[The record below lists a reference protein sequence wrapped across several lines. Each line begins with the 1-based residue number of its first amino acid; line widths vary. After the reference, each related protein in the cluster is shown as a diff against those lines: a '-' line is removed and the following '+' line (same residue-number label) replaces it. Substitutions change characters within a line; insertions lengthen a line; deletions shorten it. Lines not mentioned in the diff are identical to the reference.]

1 MGNALRDQLL
11 KAGLVNEKQA
21 KQAAK
26 EQHKDAKRQ
35 HGQGTPD
42 VREAEKQRIQRAKE
56 EQMER
61 DRKLNQQHQMEAE
74 KKALSAQIRQLVE
87 QNRQPKGDGDMPYN
101 FADQGKVKRLYLSDQ
116 VRQRITNGQLA
127 IVRLDKE
134 YELVP
139 AETAEKIRDRNADC
153 VVVFNESK
161 PKPTPEP
168 VAEDPYANYQVPDDL
183 MW

>member
-35 HGQGTPD
+35 HGQGKPD
-42 VREAEKQRIQRAKE
+42 IREEDKQRIQRAKE

-61 DRKLNQQHQMEAE
+61 DRKLNQQRQLDAE
-74 KKALSAQIRQLVE
+74 KKALLAQIRQLVE

-101 FADQGKVKRLYLSDQ
+101 FSDQGKVKRLYLSDQ
-116 VRQRITNGQLA
+116 ARQRIANGQLA

-134 YELVP
+134 YELIP
-139 AETAEKIRDRNADC
+139 AETAEKIRSRNADC

-161 PKPTPEP
+161 SIATPEA
-168 VAEDPYANYQVPDDL
+168 VAEDPYAKYQVPDDL